1 MDHKNLSY
9 YRSFFETPP
18 LWNGNLDGLEQF
30 RLPKID
36 FGNLETAVIPSNLRL
51 GHKIEHIFHQL
62 IQHSQDYKVIAH
74 NIPIRKNKVSM
85 GEIDFL
91 VQHIDNK
98 MYTHVEL
105 TYKFYVLRQE
115 TAIVQ
120 HQLIGPNQR
129 DSFYAKKEKILNRQI
144 PLLNTPEAIS
154 VLKELNI
161 DISELKHQ
169 VCFKCQLFVPYTV
182 SKLDLGP
189 FNSDCIV
196 GRWISLRKFKS
207 NNFLNLKYFLPSKSE
222 WLLEPIN
229 KVDWLSYN
237 EVIDLISNK
246 LEDGYSPMLW
256 VKTEDL
262 KIEKLFVV
270 WW

>member
-9 YRSFFETPP
+9 YRSFFQTPP

-30 RLPKID
+30 RFPKID
-36 FGNLETAVIPSNLRL
+36 FGNLETKVIPSNLRF
-51 GHKIEHIFHQL
+51 GHKIEHIFQQL
-62 IQHSQDYKVIAH
+62 IQHSQDYKLIAH

-91 VQHIDNK
+91 VQNVDDE

-105 TYKFYVLRQE
+105 TYKFYVLRQD
-115 TAIVQ
+115 TTIVQ

-129 DSFYAKKEKILNRQI
+129 DSFYAKKEKIFNHQI

-161 DISELKHQ
+161 DISELRHQ
-169 VCFKCQLFVPYTV
+169 VCFKCQLFIPYEV
-182 SKLDLGP
+182 EKMDLAP
-189 FNSDCIV
+189 FNSECIA
-196 GRWISLRKFKS
+196 GRWITLRKFRS
-207 NNFLNLKYFLPSKSE
+207 SNFLKLKYYLPTKSE
-222 WLLEPIN
+222 WLLEPSYE
-229 KVDWLSYN
+229 VAWLTYN
-237 EVIDLISNK
+237 EVLGFISNR
-246 LEDGYSPMLW
+246 LEDGNSPMLW
-256 VKTEDL
+256 VKIEES
-262 KIEKLFVV
+262 KIEKLFIV